1 MKNKIKSNIFKFKN
15 VILVGLVIIVISFM
29 TIGFARYGAI
39 INLSGTIN
47 LAPDGKV
54 VVNNVSIVDSSNV
67 TRPSLPVI
75 NGKNITFDVGFGGNE
90 DEYYIIYQMD
100 IVNNSSYDYVFNTF
114 DFNPTVQVTGG
125 GETDAYL
132 DYRLENLSS
141 GDVINPGT
149 TRTFRFKLILVPDT
163 NNPNQNYD
171 VGGTTEPDGTTH
183 LTGQI
188 LASAS
193 PDNINLQGNND
204 LVPVTVTVV
213 NTYPHDV
220 NFEMISGNGNFI
232 LTDENGNSLGTKTL
246 RANRDDNIFNVYV
259 KKVPGAMFQTNST
272 TMSVILQCVNHGNI
286 STNNITVA
294 VDIYV
299 APDAEPPHIGTVT
312 LSPSTTDAGNAT
324 VTWSRTD
331 QGGTEVQSY
340 HVLIYKSNNTLVKD
354 VTVSPGVNSYEFND
368 LYDSNY
374 SDGDFYAVV
383 YGIDLRNN
391 GNDYCPA
398 TISNEYCRKS
408 SNVTFDWI
416 FNVSNVNGN
425 NNNNYTFNGNNTAIL
440 GRQYNATINA
450 RGLGGTI
457 DSVSVTMN
465 GRTLTSGTDYTVS
478 GSSYVIS
485 KVTGDIV
492 FTISSSCLVKG
503 TKILLAN
510 GTYKNIENIGYDDL
524 LSVWNYD
531 TGKITYTYPA
541 FIENSFKV
549 SSYTKTT
556 FSDGSILKTYD
567 SHGIFSYDLNR
578 YILTTDKKYKV
589 GARIVKI
596 VNGKVKVVTIK
607 KIETIYEKTEVY
619 HIVSNGYFNIIANDF
634 LTTDPNIMISN
645 QYGFTDNVKWP
656 LGTRENIINN
666 KDNLYDYSL
675 FSDIMP
681 YYMFKALRVDEGKFV
696 VNQGYI
702 SFELLKSYLSSN
714 PSNSYYFKD
723 LPKNNNGKRL
733 LMITTSLDNVNLYNK
748 YKYIY
753 EEGSYYT
760 LPIRNNIKCYM
771 NTTNNTC
778 YGSGSK
784 IKINTSTHFIAI
796 YK

>member
-1 MKNKIKSNIFKFKN
+1 MD
-15 VILVGLVIIVISFM
+15 
-29 TIGFARYGAI
+29 
-39 INLSGTIN
+39 GTIN

-54 VVNNVSIVDSSNV
+54 VINNVSIVDSSNV

-90 DEYYIIYQMD
+90 DEYYITYQMD

-114 DFNPTVQVTGG
+114 DFNPTVQVTG

-171 VGGTTEPDGTTH
+171 VGGTTEPGGTTH

-193 PDNINLQGNND
+193 PDNINLQGSND

-232 LTDENGNSLGTKTL
+232 LTDSNGNSLGTKTL
-246 RANRDDNIFNVYV
+246 RANSDDNIFNVYV

-299 APDAEPPHIGTVT
+299 APDTEPPHIGVVNLN
-312 LSPSTTDAGNAT
+312 LSTREAGYAT
-324 VTWSRTD
+324 VSWSRTD
-331 QGGTEVQSY
+331 QGGTEVQNY

-368 LYDSNY
+368 LYDSNFTEETT
-374 SDGDFYAVV
+374 FYAVV
-383 YGIDLRNN
+383 YGVDEKNT
-391 GNDYCPA
+391 GSDYCPA
-398 TISNEYCRKS
+398 GTTNEYCRKS
-408 SNVTFDWI
+408 ENATTAWLFDVTYSDSGGYATFTGDNKAALGKSYTATITPSNRVDSVAVTMGGKNVNYTKSGTSYTISNVT
-416 FNVSNVNGN
+416 G
-425 NNNNYTFNGNNTAIL
+425 AL
-440 GRQYNATINA
+440 A
-450 RGLGGTI
+450 
-457 DSVSVTMN
+457 
-465 GRTLTSGTDYTVS
+465 
-478 GSSYVIS
+478 
-485 KVTGDIV
+485 
-492 FTISSSCLVKG
+492 FTIRSSCLVKG

-578 YILTTDKKYKV
+578 YILTTDKEYKV

-778 YGSGSK
+778 YNGGSK
-784 IKINTSTHFIAI
+784 IKINTSTHFIAV